1 MSTLAEVPQVPH
13 GDIPLLT
20 IVYIVSFFGFGGAS
34 ALLFAMTKNAGRA
47 YDERLTV
54 KLAAATLVTAL
65 LAAAALILLWF
76 AIGVMAHV
84 VVGLGVACALVLFG
98 NSRVRY
104 RR

>member
-13 GDIPLLT
+13 GDVPLLT
-20 IVYIVSFFGFGGAS
+20 IVYIVAFLGFGGVS

-47 YDERLTV
+47 YDERWTV
-54 KLAAATLVTAL
+54 KLAAATLATAL

-76 AIGVMAHV
+76 AIGFIGQV
-84 VVGLGVACALVLFG
+84 VVGLGVAFALVLFG